1 MEPSAVQHNPKIV
14 YSNAQDIAYLLALQT
29 VDFTQRKSAGGAFG
43 QWREA
48 VVKYF
53 PEVVA
58 LDQLGWCCVPLSWRV
73 IVIPMTLPWIRPFKE
88 LVVLRTFIRSFAE
101 WSLPHSAPKMIDNLV
116 L

>member
-1 MEPSAVQHNPKIV
+1 MEPSSVQHNPQIV

-43 QWREA
+43 QGREA

-58 LDQLGWCCVPLSWRV
+58 LGQLGWCCVPLIWRV
-73 IVIPMTLPWIRPFKE
+73 IVIPMTLPGFGSLKE
-88 LVVLRTFIRSFAE
+88 FAVLRTFVRLIAQ
-101 WSLPHSAPKMIDNLV
+101 WSLTNRAPKMIDNLV